1 MKILSKNPKKVS
13 SRHFFAF
20 PKSTLKLTLV
30 FSFPF
35 AIIFVSLLAAL
46 IFWEKKSHEQD
57 LITELRETA
66 RAYFEQILI
75 TRLWNSNH
83 GGVYVEVTNK
93 TQPNP
98 YLKDDPERDLVT
110 IDGRKYT
117 KINPAYM
124 TRQISEIAYQKGR
137 YKFHITS
144 LKPVNPTNKA
154 DEWEIR
160 QLILFKDGRKE
171 ETYEVVSNGKG
182 ERFRYMAPLYVEKSC
197 LICHEKYGYKL
208 GDVRGGISI
217 DIPMEVPRS
226 THMAIAKRIMVAYG
240 IIGITALSFIVAI
253 TWLFSKRIVR
263 AVEQEMENERLRAS
277 MNLAGAAA
285 HELRQPM
292 TTIIGFAE
300 LLSDRVSKGEPAKE
314 EMAIIIQQCDK
325 MNKIIDRMLNITKY
339 KTKTYSDDT
348 EIFDLE
354 IPPDK
359 TDIKNEE

>member
-1 MKILSKNPKKVS
+1 MKILSKKSKKVS
-13 SRHFFAF
+13 GKNFFAF
-20 PKSTLKLTLV
+20 PKSTLKLFLM

-57 LITELRETA
+57 LITELKENA

-98 YLKDDPERDLVT
+98 YLKDDTERDITT

-124 TRQISEIAYQKGR
+124 TRQIGELAAQQGR

-144 LKPVNPTNKA
+144 LNPVNPQNRP
-154 DEWEIR
+154 DEWEDK
-160 QLILFKDGRKE
+160 QLTLFKERKE
-171 ETYEVVSNGKG
+171 KEAYEVSGHRGDEK
-182 ERFRYMAPLYVEKSC
+182 FRYMAPLYVEPSC
-197 LICHEKYGYKL
+197 LGCHQKYGYKL

-226 THMAIAKRIMVAYG
+226 TQVATVKRIIAAYG
-240 IIGITALSFIVAI
+240 IIGITALFSIVGI
-253 TWLFSKRIVR
+253 TWLFSKRLVTP
-263 AVEQEMENERLRAS
+263 VEQEMENERLRAA
-277 MNLAGAAA
+277 MTLAGAAA

-292 TTIIGFAE
+292 TAIIGYAE
-300 LLSDRVSKGEPAKE
+300 LLRDKASKHEPIKE
-314 EMAIIIQQCDK
+314 ELEIVVQQCYK
-325 MNKIIDRMLNITKY
+325 MDEIIKKMLSITKY
-339 KTKTYSDDT
+339 KTKAYSEDT

-359 TDIKNEE
+359 TDYKQ